1 MAKQGKERII
11 TAAFQL
17 FLESGYKGVGLKD
30 IIEKT
35 GLSKGTIYHHFDS
48 KDAIY
53 LAALEEYFFKILP
66 NDISGDEH
74 LSIKERLRFR
84 FVFFLDI
91 IDFVEQQGKGIS
103 FPIRN
108 YFIFQLES
116 ERDEQILEN
125 MQMTMDKYRA
135 DMTQIIQTAMD
146 KKEITS
152 ALPASIITQQV
163 MSMME
168 GLAIHHS
175 AVEKDCKAFLM
186 EKYDEVIVSY
196 SDLLLTKDSSLMC
209 SKV

>member
-17 FLESGYKGVGLKD
+17 FLENGYKGVGLND

-35 GLSKGTIYHHFDS
+35 GLSKGAIYHHFDS
-48 KDAIY
+48 KYAIY
-53 LAALEEYFFKILP
+53 LAAIEEYFFKILP

-74 LSIKERLRFR
+74 LNIKERLRFR
-84 FVFFLDI
+84 FVFFLDM
-91 IDFVEQQGKGIS
+91 IDFVEQQGEGIS

-125 MQMTMDKYRA
+125 VQMTMNKYRD
-135 DMTQIIQTAMD
+135 DMTQFIQNAMD

-152 ALPASIITQQV
+152 VLPASIIAQQV

-175 AVEKDCKAFLM
+175 AVEKDCKTFLM

-196 SDLLLTKDSSLMC
+196 LDLLLIKEPSLVGR
-209 SKV
+209 K

>member
-17 FLESGYKGVGLKD
+17 FLENGFKGVGLKN

-35 GLSKGTIYHHFDS
+35 GLSKGAIYHHFDS
-48 KDAIY
+48 KYAIY
-53 LAALEEYFFKILP
+53 LAVIEEYFFKILP
-66 NDISGDEH
+66 NDVFGDEH
-74 LSIKERLRFR
+74 LNINERLRSR
-84 FVFFLDI
+84 FVFFLNS
-91 IDFVEQQGKGIS
+91 IDFVEQQGEGIS

-116 ERDEQILEN
+116 EREKQILEN
-125 MQMTMDKYRA
+125 AQMTMDKYRA
-135 DMTQIIQTAMD
+135 NMTQIIQAAMD

-152 ALPASIITQQV
+152 ALPAYIVAQQL

-175 AVEKDCKAFLM
+175 TVEKNCKAFLM

-196 SDLLLTKDSSLMC
+196 SDLLLTKEPSFVG